1 MSHERRR
8 PGAKVVSQSPLA
20 QAIVRA
26 GMTQGEV
33 ARAVGVAR
41 QSVARYI
48 SGEFV
53 PSLTIARKIAAVVGE
68 PVEKLWPNE

>member
-1 MSHERRR
+1 MMRDKRR
-8 PGAKVVSQSPLA
+8 PGRPVVSQSPLA

-26 GMTQGEV
+26 GLTQLAV
-33 ARAVGVAR
+33 AEAAGVAR
-41 QSVARYI
+41 QSMSRYI

-68 PVEKLWPNE
+68 PVEKLWPDE